1 MQLLIDLI
9 LEVIWCPLS
18 AQSTCDITISPKER
32 RLRIKISQT
41 LLYSQESTWLPTC
54 LHPRNLSYDKR
65 VHLYQICAV
74 MLVER
79 CPISLAKLGGQSMYN
94 LCSTWCWTSM
104 LWSIDSCQNRY
115 QLTSVTWLYCGLR
128 CTTRLVDVFFSSLV
142 TSHWFS
148 IDDKFRS
155 HFFSGGIQFASY
167 LLSKFDESFAF
178 SLG

>member
-41 LLYSQESTWLPTC
+41 LLHSQQSTWLSTC

-79 CPISLAKLGGQSMYN
+79 CPISLARLGGQCMYN

-104 LWSIDSCQNRY
+104 LWSIDSCQNSY
-115 QLTSVTWLYCGLR
+115 QLTSVQ
-128 CTTRLVDVFFSSLV
+128 LVKLMFFLVLSSLV
-142 TSHWFS
+142 IGFQLITSS
-148 IDDKFRS
+148 GPI
-155 HFFSGGIQFASY
+155 FFQ
-167 LLSKFDESFAF
+167 EEF
-178 SLG
+178 SLLLTFCQSLMRASLLVLAKSIYFHEK